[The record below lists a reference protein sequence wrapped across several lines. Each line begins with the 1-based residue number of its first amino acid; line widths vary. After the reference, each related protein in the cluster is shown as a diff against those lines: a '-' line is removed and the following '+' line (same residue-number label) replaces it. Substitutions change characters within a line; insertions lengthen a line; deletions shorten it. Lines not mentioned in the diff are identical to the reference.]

1 MNKMLIFFFLSL
13 YFHTPHAVI
22 INLYDVVG
30 KFKGEKKKKHNQE
43 AQEVF
48 ACENE
53 KLCCVGYLMLFEFF
67 FVLFYLS
74 ITY

>member
-30 KFKGEKKKKHNQE
+30 KFKGEKKKN
-43 AQEVF
+43 ATDTQEVF